1 MRLPLF
7 LAASTFVLAACGGT
21 DVQTAETA
29 EADTAVAYETET
41 AALPDADQPPL
52 EGDSPF
58 VGEGVDDAVVQDG
71 YANAPVLPGEV
82 REPIDPARDGF
93 AGQYDLAIDGRDR
106 PAMLMIE
113 EGATPGTY
121 TGTLDGEPVEIAQDG
136 DRFTFDAPVETDG
149 EEDLMTFSGLSRDGR
164 IEDGLVES
172 QGDGRSMGYTATR
185 TDAAMMPGEMGTG
198 YGDPLDGTDL
208 GADEFGTDE
217 TDLGDTDLGDT
228 DDLGAED
235 PLLDQ

>member
-21 DVQTAETA
+21 EVQTAEPTD
-29 EADTAVAYETET
+29 ADPAVAYENDT
-41 AALPDADQPPL
+41 AALPDADEPPL

-58 VGEGVDDAVVQDG
+58 VGVGADDAVVQDG
-71 YANAPVLPGEV
+71 YASAPVSTGEV
-82 REPIDPARDGF
+82 REPIDPAQAGL

-106 PAMLMIE
+106 PAVLMVE
-113 EGATPGTY
+113 ESATPGTY
-121 TGTLDGEPVEIAQDG
+121 TGTLDGEPVEIARDG

-149 EEDLMTFSGLSRDGR
+149 EEALMTFSGLSRDGR

-185 TDAAMMPGEMGTG
+185 ADAAMMPGEMG
-198 YGDPLDGTDL
+198 YGDPMDGSVP
-208 GADEFGTDE
+208 GTDE
-217 TDLGDTDLGDT
+217 LGTDQTDLGDTDLGNT
-228 DDLGAED
+228 DDLGADD
-235 PLLDQ
+235 PLLDR